1 MDDESGLLA
10 VLAFDS
16 AFLAVLHVS
25 VELEIEFPTNRPQVA
40 DGAL

>member
-10 VLAFDS
+10 VLAIDS
-16 AFLAVLHVS
+16 AFLAVLLVS
-25 VELEIEFPTNRPQVA
+25 VKLEIEFPNYRPQVA